1 MGFAEN
7 VKSELDFQNM
17 QLKTGISRNTLD
29 KYLTGKKVVQP
40 GVENAVKI
48 AQALGVSVEYL
59 VTGKSENPN
68 RLTSEYEQLLRKYQK
83 LNNFNRRTVFD
94 LVNSISVR
102 QEDLQKVNDQ
112 VYYADIFDFQNL
124 ECYTRVIK
132 WDNGYIVVMAKN
144 KSKLEHEDYIDLEP
158 ILNNLYMDSKKFLSK
173 IKSVE
178 IKYD

>member
-17 QLKTGISRNTLD
+17 QLKELSIKTGISRNTLD

-102 QEDLQKVNDQ
+102 QEKV
-112 VYYADIFDFQNL
+112 
-124 ECYTRVIK
+124 
-132 WDNGYIVVMAKN
+132 
-144 KSKLEHEDYIDLEP
+144 
-158 ILNNLYMDSKKFLSK
+158 
-173 IKSVE
+173 
-178 IKYD
+178 